1 MLFTSQAQLGKAHG
15 CIYLSLICMKALYGL
30 AVALAPMVDQDQ
42 DQDQVL
48 GGVHRSRTLEL
59 GLGLLA
65 SLGVNLGQMTLLS
78 LGRPL

>member
-1 MLFTSQAQLGKAHG
+1 M
-15 CIYLSLICMKALYGL
+15 M
-30 AVALAPMVDQDQ
+30 

-48 GGVHRSRTLEL
+48 GGVHRSWTLEL

>member
-15 CIYLSLICMKALYGL
+15 CIYLSLICVKALSGL
-30 AVALAPMVDQDQ
+30 AVALAPMM

-48 GGVHRSRTLEL
+48 GGVHRSWTLEL